1 MAARRVA
8 CVGDVFVDLQISGVQ
23 SFLLPGDVI
32 EDAAKFTVNQS
43 KLQGSLRGKQ
53 STVTGG
59 GGAGTGNKFVPV
71 AQRAC
76 YGCGEI
82 GHELSNCPNLTPEEI
97 KAKKAEK
104 GKGKGGV
111 KKEKK

>member
-1 MAARRVA
+1 M
-8 CVGDVFVDLQISGVQ
+8 
-23 SFLLPGDVI
+23 LPNEVL
-32 EDAAKFTVNQS
+32 EEAAKYTVNQS

-53 STVTGG
+53 NNTSGGGG
-59 GGAGTGNKFVPV
+59 GGAGNKFVPIS
-71 AQRAC
+71 QRAC
-76 YGCGEI
+76 YGCGEL